1 MPSPAPAPSTSAFPS
16 TLTPVFRRWAIAVAV
31 YVAAVFNRTSLGVAG
46 LEAAS
51 RFRITPAQLSV
62 FVLAQLGVYAAMQ
75 VPTGLLVDRYGPR
88 RLLIT
93 AACTMA
99 LAQLAFAFVHSY
111 PAALLARALLGCG
124 DALTFVSV
132 VRFAAQDF
140 APRRFPLA
148 VSVTSM
154 LGMAGNVAATIPLT
168 LLLHSAGWAP
178 SFAATGLISLATGV
192 AVWALLPPDRP
203 AGRPARS
210 RPVLSLPVRS
220 RPVLSLPVRSLPV
233 LSLPVRSRTMS
244 DWLAAARRIGGRA
257 HTAWRTP
264 GTRLGFWVHF
274 SCMSVTTMFSVLW
287 GLPYLVAQGFSPA
300 GASALL
306 LVCVLSAIA
315 ISPAVGL
322 AFGRFRAARVPFAV
336 GVCLVTVGGW
346 AALLG
351 GFGGRPPHPLIV
363 AVVALMAAGGPA
375 STIGFSLA
383 RDYNAR
389 TAVGTATGVVN
400 VGGFSA
406 AILASL
412 LVGGIL
418 DLAGHSD
425 VAAYRLAFS
434 CAVAVQLTGT
444 VMAVRWW
451 LRVRGLLLGAQSRGE
466 PVPVRV
472 VRHQFDRHQLDQAQ
486 LDRHQRDRAHGAAL
500 PARARQADGD
510 HAERVPALDPR
521 GAVSA
526 PRRVG

>member
-1 MPSPAPAPSTSAFPS
+1 MPSPAPSSPAVPSTPEIRAAPA
-16 TLTPVFRRWAIAVAV
+16 FRRWAIAVTV
-31 YVAAVFNRTSLGVAG
+31 YIAAVFNRTSLGVAG

-51 RFRITPAQLSV
+51 RFRITPGQLSV

-99 LAQLAFAFVHSY
+99 VAQLAFAFAHSY
-111 PAALLARALLGCG
+111 PEAVLARALLGCG

-154 LGMAGNVAATIPLT
+154 LGIAGNVIATIPLT
-168 LLLHSAGWAP
+168 LLLHTAGWTP
-178 SFAATGLISLATGV
+178 SFASTGLISLATGA
-192 AVWALLPPDRP
+192 AVWALLPADPP
-203 AGRPARS
+203 GGGM
-210 RPVLSLPVRS
+210 VRS
-220 RPVLSLPVRSLPV
+220 RPLGE
-233 LSLPVRSRTMS
+233 
-244 DWLAAARRIGGRA
+244 WLAAAHRVSGRA
-257 HTAWRTP
+257 RAAWRTP
-264 GTRLGFWVHF
+264 GTRLGFWLHF

-287 GLPYLVAQGFSPA
+287 GLPYLVARGFSPA
-300 GASALL
+300 RASAVL
-306 LVCVLSAIA
+306 LVCVLAAIA
-315 ISPAVGL
+315 ISPAVGVV
-322 AFGRFRAARVPFAV
+322 FGRFPAARVPFAV
-336 GVCLVTVGGW
+336 GVCVVTVGGW
-346 AALLG
+346 VTLLG
-351 GFGGRPPHPLIV
+351 GFGGRPPHALIV
-363 AVVALMAAGGPA
+363 VVVALMAAGGPA

-383 RDYNAR
+383 RDYNSG

-418 DLAGHSD
+418 DLAGRSD
-425 VAAYRLAFS
+425 VAAYRLAFG
-434 CAVAVQLTGT
+434 CAVAVQLAGT
-444 VMAVRWW
+444 VMAVCWW

-472 VRHQFDRHQLDQAQ
+472 VRHQFDRRQVDQVQFNQVDVAP
-486 LDRHQRDRAHGAAL
+486 G
-500 PARARQADGD
+500 PAWAGRSTGRTQPNPGW
-510 HAERVPALDPR
+510 LNN
-521 GAVSA
+521 
-526 PRRVG
+526 RRR

>member
-1 MPSPAPAPSTSAFPS
+1 MTAT
-16 TLTPVFRRWAIAVAV
+16 TPTFRRWAIAVTV
-31 YVAAVFNRTSLGVAG
+31 YVVAVFNRTSLGVAG

-51 RFRITPAQLSV
+51 RFRITPGQLSV

-99 LAQLAFAFVHSY
+99 VAQLAFAFVQSY
-111 PAALLARALLGCG
+111 PGALLARALLGCG
-124 DALTFVSV
+124 DAMTFVSV

-154 LGMAGNVAATIPLT
+154 LGMAGNVVATIPLT
-168 LLLHSAGWAP
+168 LLLHTAGWTP
-178 SFAATGLISLATGV
+178 SFAGTGLVSLATGV
-192 AVWALLPPDRP
+192 AVWALLP
-203 AGRPARS
+203 AGPRGAGPRRARGWS
-210 RPVLSLPVRS
+210 RWTRPVRS
-220 RPVLSLPVRSLPV
+220 RAARGGAVGIRTVGIRTAWTRRARAWLP
-233 LSLPVRSRTMS
+233 
-244 DWLAAARRIGGRA
+244 AARRVGGRA
-257 HTAWRTP
+257 HAAWRTP

-274 SCMSVTTMFSVLW
+274 SCMSLTTMFSVLW

-300 GASALL
+300 AASGVL
-306 LVCVLSAIA
+306 LVCVLAAIA
-315 ISPAVGL
+315 ISPAVGMV
-322 AFGRFRAARVPFAV
+322 FGRFPAARVPFAV
-336 GVCLVTVGGW
+336 GVCLVTVAGW
-346 AALLG
+346 VTLLAC
-351 GFGGRPPHPLIV
+351 FGGRPPHALIV
-363 AVVALMAAGGPA
+363 AVTALMAAGGPA

-389 TAVGTATGVVN
+389 TVVGTATGVVN

-418 DLAGHSD
+418 DLAGRSD
-425 VAAYRLAFS
+425 VPAYRLAFG
-434 CAVAVQLTGT
+434 CAVAVQLLGT

-451 LRVRGLLLGAQSRGE
+451 LRVRGLLLGAQFRGE

-472 VRHQFDRHQLDQAQ
+472 VERHFDRRPPGLVGPGRVHAARPAAQ
-486 LDRHQRDRAHGAAL
+486 DRRAGR
-500 PARARQADGD
+500 PAG
-510 HAERVPALDPR
+510 HNAEREPAHDPGWLNNR
-521 GAVSA
+521 H
-526 PRRVG
+526 R

>member
-1 MPSPAPAPSTSAFPS
+1 MPSPALPSPRVPSTPAPPAAPA
-16 TLTPVFRRWAIAVAV
+16 FRRWAIAVTV
-31 YVAAVFNRTSLGVAG
+31 YIAAVFNRTSLGVAG
-46 LEAAS
+46 LDAAS
-51 RFRITPAQLSV
+51 RFRITPGQLSV

-93 AACTMA
+93 AACVMA
-99 LAQLAFAFVHSY
+99 LAQLAFAVVQSY
-111 PAALLARALLGCG
+111 PGALLARAVLGCG

-132 VRFAAQDF
+132 IRFAAQDF
-140 APRRFPLA
+140 APRRFSLA

-154 LGMAGNVAATIPLT
+154 LGMAGNLIATIPLT
-168 LLLHSAGWAP
+168 LLLRAAGWTP
-178 SFAATGLISLATGV
+178 SFAGTGLISLATGA
-192 AVWALLPPDRP
+192 AVWALLPADPPGGGTVRRRP
-203 AGRPARS
+203 S
-210 RPVLSLPVRS
+210 
-220 RPVLSLPVRSLPV
+220 RSL
-233 LSLPVRSRTMS
+233 
-244 DWLAAARRIGGRA
+244 LAAARRVSGRA
-257 HTAWRTP
+257 HAAWRTP

-300 GASALL
+300 GASAVL
-306 LVCVLSAIA
+306 LVCVLAAIMF
-315 ISPAVGL
+315 SPVVGMV
-322 AFGRFRAARVPFAV
+322 FGRFPAARVPFAV

-346 AALLG
+346 AGLLG
-351 GFGGRPPHPLIV
+351 GFGGRPPHALTV

-389 TAVGTATGVVN
+389 TAVGTASGVVN

-406 AILASL
+406 AIVASL

-418 DLAGHSD
+418 DLAGRSD
-425 VAAYRLAFS
+425 VAAYRLAFG
-434 CAVAVQLTGT
+434 CAVAVQLAGT

-472 VRHQFDRHQLDQAQ
+472 VRRQFDRVRPAPLAVQA
-486 LDRHQRDRAHGAAL
+486 R
-500 PARARQADGD
+500 PAGGS
-510 HAERVPALDPR
+510 HAERMAAPDSG

>member
-1 MPSPAPAPSTSAFPS
+1 MPSPALSSPAVPSAP
-16 TLTPVFRRWAIAVAV
+16 LAAATPTFRRWTIAVTV
-31 YVAAVFNRTSLGVAG
+31 YIAAVFNRTSLGVAG

-51 RFRITPAQLSV
+51 RFRITPGQLSV

-99 LAQLAFAFVHSY
+99 VAQLAFAFVQSY
-111 PAALLARALLGCG
+111 PGALLARALLGCG
-124 DALTFVSV
+124 DAMTFVSV

-168 LLLHSAGWAP
+168 LLLHAAGWTP
-178 SFAATGLISLATGV
+178 SFAGTGLVSLATGV
-192 AVWALLPPDRP
+192 AVWALLPAEPRG
-203 AGRPARS
+203 AGPRPARRWS
-210 RPVLSLPVRS
+210 RWTRPVRS
-220 RPVLSLPVRSLPV
+220 RAAGTRAAGSWAMHSGARASGAARTRRAGAWLP
-233 LSLPVRSRTMS
+233 
-244 DWLAAARRIGGRA
+244 AARRVSGRVHA
-257 HTAWRTP
+257 AWRTP

-274 SCMSVTTMFSVLW
+274 SCMSLTTMFSVLW
-287 GLPYLVAQGFSPA
+287 GVPYLVAQGFSPA
-300 GASALL
+300 AASAVL
-306 LVCVLSAIA
+306 LVCVLAAIA

-322 AFGRFRAARVPFAV
+322 VFGRFPAARVPFAV
-336 GVCLVTVGGW
+336 GVCLVTVAGW
-346 AALLG
+346 VTLLAC
-351 GFGGRPPHPLIV
+351 FDGRPPHALIIAV
-363 AVVALMAAGGPA
+363 AALMAAGGPA

-389 TAVGTATGVVN
+389 TGVGTATGVVN

-418 DLAGHSD
+418 DLAGRSD
-425 VAAYRLAFS
+425 VPAYRLAFG
-434 CAVAVQLTGT
+434 CAVGVQLLGT

-472 VRHQFDRHQLDQAQ
+472 VERPFDRAAGHNAV
-486 LDRHQRDRAHGAAL
+486 RVSSRETRA
-500 PARARQADGD
+500 
-510 HAERVPALDPR
+510 
-521 GAVSA
+521 AVSA
-526 PRRVG
+526 ARRVG

>member
-1 MPSPAPAPSTSAFPS
+1 MPSPALSSTAAPSAPS
-16 TLTPVFRRWAIAVAV
+16 DPLATATPTFRRWAIAVTV

-51 RFRITPAQLSV
+51 RFRITPGQLSV

-88 RLLIT
+88 RLLI
-93 AACTMA
+93 AAATTMA
-99 LAQLAFAFVHSY
+99 VAQLAFAFVQSY
-111 PAALLARALLGCG
+111 PGALLARAILGCG
-124 DALTFVSV
+124 DAMTFVSV

-154 LGMAGNVAATIPLT
+154 LGMAGNLAATIPLT
-168 LLLHSAGWAP
+168 LLLHTAGWTP
-178 SFAATGLISLATGV
+178 TFAGTGLVSLATGV
-192 AVWALLPPDRP
+192 AVWALLPAEPRGARP
-203 AGRPARS
+203 RRARGWSRWTRPVHSRAAGTRAARS
-210 RPVLSLPVRS
+210 GAMGREATRTRRRAWLPTVRRVS
-220 RPVLSLPVRSLPV
+220 
-233 LSLPVRSRTMS
+233 
-244 DWLAAARRIGGRA
+244 GRVHA
-257 HTAWRTP
+257 AWRTP

-274 SCMSVTTMFSVLW
+274 SCMSLTTMFSVLW
-287 GLPYLVAQGFSPA
+287 GVPYLVAQGFSPA
-300 GASALL
+300 AASGVL
-306 LVCVLSAIA
+306 LVCVLAAMA
-315 ISPAVGL
+315 ISPAVGMV
-322 AFGRFRAARVPFAV
+322 FGHFPAARVPFAV
-336 GVCLVTVGGW
+336 GVCLVTVAGW
-346 AALLG
+346 VTLLAC
-351 GFGGRPPHPLIV
+351 FGGRPPHALIIAV
-363 AVVALMAAGGPA
+363 AALMAAGGPA

-383 RDYNAR
+383 RDYNGR
-389 TAVGTATGVVN
+389 TVVGTATGVVN

-425 VAAYRLAFS
+425 VPAYRLAFG
-434 CAVAVQLTGT
+434 CAMAVQLVGT

-472 VRHQFDRHQLDQAQ
+472 VERPFDR
-486 LDRHQRDRAHGAAL
+486 AAGHN
-500 PARARQADGD
+500 AV
-510 HAERVPALDPR
+510 RVSSREGR

-526 PRRVG
+526 ARRVG

>member
-1 MPSPAPAPSTSAFPS
+1 MPTPALPPAVPALSAVPA
-16 TLTPVFRRWAIAVAV
+16 TPAFRRWAIAVTV
-31 YVAAVFNRTSLGVAG
+31 YVSAVFNRTSLGVAG
-46 LEAAS
+46 LDAAS
-51 RFRITPAQLSV
+51 RFRITPGQLSV
-62 FVLAQLGVYAAMQ
+62 FVLAQLGVYAVMQ
-75 VPTGLLVDRYGPR
+75 VPTGLLVDRFGPR

-93 AACTMA
+93 AACIMA
-99 LAQLAFAFVHSY
+99 LAQLAFAVVGSY
-111 PAALLARALLGCG
+111 PAALLARAVLGCG

-132 VRFAAQDF
+132 IRFAAQDF

-168 LLLHSAGWAP
+168 LLLHAAGWTP
-178 SFAATGLISLATGV
+178 SFAGMGLISLATGV
-192 AVWALLPPDRP
+192 AVWALLPADPPRGRTLR
-203 AGRPARS
+203 GRPEGG
-210 RPVLSLPVRS
+210 
-220 RPVLSLPVRSLPV
+220 
-233 LSLPVRSRTMS
+233 
-244 DWLAAARRIGGRA
+244 WLAAARRVGGRA
-257 HTAWRTP
+257 HVTWRTP

-274 SCMSVTTMFSVLW
+274 SCMSVTTMFAVLW

-300 GASALL
+300 GASAVL

-315 ISPAVGL
+315 LSPAVGL
-322 AFGRFRAARVPFAV
+322 VFGRFPAARVPFAA
-336 GVCLVTVGGW
+336 GVCLVTIAGW
-346 AALLG
+346 GILLG
-351 GFGGRPPHPLIV
+351 GFGGRPPHALIV

-383 RDYNAR
+383 RDYNAH
-389 TAVGTATGVVN
+389 TSVGTASGVVN

-418 DLAGHSD
+418 DVAGRSD
-425 VAAYRLAFS
+425 VPAYRLAFG
-434 CAVAVQLTGT
+434 CAVAVQLAGT

-451 LRVRGLLLGAQSRGE
+451 LRVRGLLLSAQSRGE

-472 VRHQFDRHQLDQAQ
+472 VRHQFDRVQAPPPQ
-486 LDRHQRDRAHGAAL
+486 THAA
-500 PARARQADGD
+500 PWHARAPRADGD
-510 HAERVPALDPR
+510 NVHRVSTAGER

>member
-1 MPSPAPAPSTSAFPS
+1 MPTPALPPAVPSTPAAPA
-16 TLTPVFRRWAIAVAV
+16 TPAFRRWAIAVTV
-31 YVAAVFNRTSLGVAG
+31 YVSAVFNRTSLGVAG
-46 LEAAS
+46 LDAAS
-51 RFRITPAQLSV
+51 RFRITPGQLSV

-75 VPTGLLVDRYGPR
+75 VPTGLLVDRFGPR

-99 LAQLAFAFVHSY
+99 LAQLAFAVVGSY
-111 PAALLARALLGCG
+111 SGALLARAVLGCG

-132 VRFAAQDF
+132 IRFAAQDF

-168 LLLHSAGWAP
+168 LLLHAAGWTP
-178 SFAATGLISLATGV
+178 SFAGMGLISLATGA
-192 AVWALLPPDRP
+192 AVWALLPAEPP
-203 AGRPARS
+203 GGGIAGR
-210 RPVLSLPVRS
+210 RPPGG
-220 RPVLSLPVRSLPV
+220 
-233 LSLPVRSRTMS
+233 
-244 DWLAAARRIGGRA
+244 WLAAARRVGRRA
-257 HTAWRTP
+257 HGTWRTP

-274 SCMSVTTMFSVLW
+274 SCMSLTTMFAVLW

-300 GASALL
+300 GASAVL
-306 LVCVLSAIA
+306 LVSVLSAIA
-315 ISPAVGL
+315 LSPAVGL
-322 AFGRFRAARVPFAV
+322 VFGRFPAARVPFAA
-336 GVCLVTVGGW
+336 GVCLVTVAGW
-346 AALLG
+346 GILLG
-351 GFGGRPPHPLIV
+351 GFGGRPPHALIV

-389 TAVGTATGVVN
+389 AAVGTASGVVN

-418 DLAGHSD
+418 DLAGRSD
-425 VAAYRLAFS
+425 VPAYRLAFG
-434 CAVAVQLTGT
+434 CAVAVQLAGT

-451 LRVRGLLLGAQSRGE
+451 LRVRGLLLSAQSRGE

-472 VRHQFDRHQLDQAQ
+472 VRHQFDRVH
-486 LDRHQRDRAHGAAL
+486 AA
-500 PARARQADGD
+500 PPQTHATPPQARAPRADGD
-510 HAERVPALDPR
+510 NADRASAPGPR

>member
-1 MPSPAPAPSTSAFPS
+1 MPSPAPSTSALPS
-16 TLTPVFRRWAIAVAV
+16 TLTSPGTPVFRRWAIAVAV
-31 YVAAVFNRTSLGVAG
+31 YIAAVFNRTSLGVAG

-62 FVLAQLGVYAAMQ
+62 FVLAQLGVYAVMQ

-192 AVWALLPPDRP
+192 AVWALLPADRP
-203 AGRPARS
+203 GGGPARR
-210 RPVLSLPVRS
+210 RPLLR
-220 RPVLSLPVRSLPV
+220 RPLLNGPIG
-233 LSLPVRSRTMS
+233 
-244 DWLAAARRIGGRA
+244 DWLAAAHRMGGRA

-300 GASALL
+300 GASAVL

-322 AFGRFRAARVPFAV
+322 AFGRFPAARVPFAV

-406 AILASL
+406 SILASL
-412 LVGGIL
+412 LVGAIL
-418 DLAGHSD
+418 DLAGRSD

-434 CAVAVQLTGT
+434 CAVAVQLAGA

-472 VRHQFDRHQLDQAQ
+472 VRHQFDRHQLEQAHDEVLQ
-486 LDRHQRDRAHGAAL
+486 
-500 PARARQADGD
+500 ARAGRRTGIT
-510 HAERVPALDPR
+510 P
-521 GAVSA
+521 GACPLWIRAARPA
-526 PRRVG
+526 PRAGWGR